1 MHGSIEKYL
10 KGMFSIRLTK
20 SQKAAEMI
28 DWVEMKR
35 KKERRC
41 VPEWQVVPFTA
52 RLNVMSVNEIF

>member
-1 MHGSIEKYL
+1 
-10 KGMFSIRLTK
+10 MFSIRLTK
-20 SQKAAEMI
+20 SQKTAEMI